1 MFYEFIARDRIN
13 EAHREAE
20 KARLINQEIKPRKD
34 RSQQFSIPAWV
45 DFFLLKFGDIS
56 SSKAIQEV

>member
-20 KARLINQEIKPRKD
+20 KARLIEKARKD
-34 RSQQFSIPAWV
+34 RSQK
-45 DFFLLKFGDIS
+45 FLNTILCRFGLVS
-56 SSKAIQEV
+56 TC

>member
-1 MFYEFIARDRIN
+1 MMNELIIN
-13 EAHREAE
+13 VLVADALREAE

>member
-1 MFYEFIARDRIN
+1 MMNELIIN
-13 EAHREAE
+13 VLVADALRKAE